1 MVIAQGKS
9 RWEFP
14 LPKKHL
20 TEKNIIFDKQYKHWI
35 QKKMVVLCLLHRNLG
50 TKKIG
55 TEVFGKFH
63 NVVVEE
69 NVEDKMARKSN

>member
-1 MVIAQGKS
+1 M
-9 RWEFP
+9 
-14 LPKKHL
+14 
-20 TEKNIIFDKQYKHWI
+20 
-35 QKKMVVLCLLHRNLG
+35 G

>member
-1 MVIAQGKS
+1 M
-9 RWEFP
+9 
-14 LPKKHL
+14 
-20 TEKNIIFDKQYKHWI
+20 
-35 QKKMVVLCLLHRNLG
+35 LCLLHRNLG

-69 NVEDKMARKSN
+69 NGEDKMARESN